1 MLVIHPKDET
11 TDFLRTLYE
20 GMEGVELHTGEESRN
35 RLASRLYHLPAGE
48 PVMLLGHGN
57 PDGLYRREGDEY
69 RCYVGQ
75 SMGHFLRRHPV
86 IGIWCHSL
94 LFARKNG
101 LHGLFSG
108 MIISEMD
115 EAREY
120 QLLTTAEEIEAEN
133 ERFAS
138 TLRLLLET
146 GIRME
151 LIPLFMEDAAGG
163 GSDLREFNYKSLF
176 YL

>member
-1 MLVIHPKDET
+1 MLVTHPKDET

-35 RLASRLYHLPAGE
+35 RLAF
-48 PVMLLGHGN
+48 MLLGHGN

-115 EAREY
+115 EASEY